1 MTIDLIEDRALRASR
16 YPMDDLVRA
25 VQNEGRARVTG
36 ARGGF
41 LPVVIADAIARLA
54 RPAVVVVPEESR
66 ARELFDA
73 LATCTSLS
81 PDRVALLPGPEIS
94 PYAGVSPDRAVTL
107 ARVAGLRRAAALA
120 PGDVLVTSAL
130 GWARKSAPASAL
142 EECSISISVD
152 DEDVDPKHIAATLT
166 AGGYSHVGLVED
178 PGTFSVRGDIIDI
191 YPADADAPF
200 RVELYGD
207 MVESIRTFD
216 PESQRGIDEADK
228 VIAGPAVEALFTP
241 DSLAAL
247 RTRLGGL
254 AESLSVPSSRVG
266 AVLRDLRSGVRFF
279 GLESLL
285 PGFHEALQP
294 VGDRLPNGPLVVV
307 VEPDQCEAEVA
318 RWMEARRVEHEREVG
333 HGELHFAI
341 DEWMVDEGRF
351 DASLD
356 LAGGARIDAGG
367 LVEGDAGATHFPSL
381 ENADLVRLRKERAG
395 GDGAVHAV
403 LEALE
408 QWREL
413 YGRIVFACG
422 SRATVDRVAAL
433 IRSYGASATVRS
445 KVPALDKPV
454 APPCPEYEVALGSL
468 QDGFRSPALG
478 VAVISDRELL
488 GRAARRSG
496 RAAAQEVAALS
507 SFKELQ
513 PNDLIVHIDFGVGR
527 YLGLERMDV
536 GGVGNDFLAL
546 EYADKDRLY
555 LPVYRLDRVQK
566 YVGSNA
572 FQRLDKLGG
581 TSWERTKA
589 RVKSQLAD
597 IAEELLRLHALREA
611 QSGFRF
617 SEPDDS
623 YGEFEAAFPYE
634 ETPHQEAAIHDV
646 LSDMTSAKPM
656 DRLLC
661 GDVGFG
667 KTEVA
672 IRAAYKAVLDG
683 KQVAVL
689 VPTTVLAEQHGK
701 SFRGR
706 LRHTAANVAVLSRF
720 RSSAN
725 AKEIVADVGSG
736 KVDIV
741 IGTHR
746 LLSKDM
752 KFRDLGLLIV
762 DEEQRF
768 GVTHKEKIK
777 SMKAS
782 VDVLTLSA
790 TPIPRTLEMAMLG
803 IRDLSVILTPP
814 PGRLSVRTHIA
825 KFQDS
830 VISDAVAHELQR
842 GGQVFFVH
850 NRVETIHNIAQE
862 IQRIAPTARVAVG
875 HAQMKDSELEK
886 VMLRFLNRD
895 IDVLVSTTIIESGI
909 DIASANTMF
918 INNADK
924 FGLAQ
929 LHQLRG
935 RIGRSN
941 VRAYCYLLVKEP
953 KRLSPD
959 GRRRLE
965 VLQEHTDLGAG
976 IQIAQHDLDMRG
988 AGNLL
993 GRNQSGHIEAVG
1005 FELYSE
1011 LLGEAVQEMKG
1022 EAASTQVEPEVKIPV
1037 AAYLPEEYV
1046 KDVSQRLLFYKRYS
1060 MATSEE
1066 ELFDVHAELQERYGR
1081 APEPVDALRDIV
1093 RLKLEMKAIG
1103 AAKLE
1108 AGPNAVVIE
1117 LTPSTPL
1124 DPDQVIALIQSSKG
1138 DYEFRPEMT
1147 LIRRLKGLK
1156 GADILAAALR
1166 VSREVASC
1174 A

>member
-1 MTIDLIEDRALRASR
+1 MTIDLTEDRALRASR
-16 YPMDDLVRA
+16 YPMGNLVAA
-25 VQNEGRARVTG
+25 VAKSQRARITG
-36 ARGGF
+36 VRGGF
-41 LPVVIADAIARLA
+41 LPVVIADLVRRAERPTVIIVPDEVQARDL
-54 RPAVVVVPEESR
+54 V
-66 ARELFDA
+66 DA
-73 LATCTSLS
+73 LATCTSLTHE
-81 PDRVALLPGPEIS
+81 RVGYLPGPEIS
-94 PYAGVSPDRAVTL
+94 PYAGVSSDRAVTL
-107 ARVAGLRRAAALA
+107 ARVSGLRRAAAL
-120 PGDVLVTSAL
+120 GSSEVMVTSAL
-130 GWARKSAPASAL
+130 GWARKSAPAAAFDA
-142 EECSISISVD
+142 CSVTVSVD
-152 DEDVDPKHIAATLT
+152 DEDIDPDRLATTLVS
-166 AGGYSHVGLVED
+166 GGYSHVGLVED
-178 PGTFSVRGDIIDI
+178 PGTFSIRGDIIDI
-191 YPADADAPF
+191 FPADAETPF
-200 RVELYGD
+200 RIELYGD
-207 MVESIRTFD
+207 MVESIRAFD
-216 PESQRGIDEADK
+216 PETQRGVADAEA
-228 VIAGPAVEALFTP
+228 VSAGPAVEALLTAET
-241 DSLAAL
+241 LAAL
-247 RTRLGGL
+247 RTRLGAL
-254 AESLSVPSSRVG
+254 AESLHVPSSRVG
-266 AVLRDLRSGVRFF
+266 AVLRDLRAGVRFF
-279 GLESLL
+279 GIESLL
-285 PGFHEALQP
+285 PGFHDSLQTLA
-294 VGDRLPNGPLVVV
+294 DRLPANTMVVA
-307 VEPDQCEAEVA
+307 VEPDRCQSEVA
-318 RWMEARRVEHEREVG
+318 RWMEARRGEHEREVG
-333 HGELHFAI
+333 HGELHFGI
-341 DEWMVDEGRF
+341 DEWMISEDGF
-351 DASLD
+351 DGSLD
-356 LAGGARIDAGG
+356 LPEGTRVDAGG
-367 LVEGDAGATHFPSL
+367 LVDDGTAAVHFPAL
-381 ENADLVRLRKERAG
+381 DNTDLVRLRKERAG

-408 QWREL
+408 EWREL
-413 YGRIVFACG
+413 YGRVVFACG
-422 SRATVDRVAAL
+422 SRSTVDRVAAL
-433 IRSYGASATVRS
+433 IQSYGADAIVRS
-445 KVPALDKPV
+445 KVPALDTSV
-454 APPCPEYEVALGSL
+454 APPCEAYEVALGSL
-468 QDGFRSPALG
+468 RDGFRSPALG

-527 YLGLERMDV
+527 YVGLERMDV

-546 EYADKDRLY
+546 EYADGDRLY

-589 RVKSQLAD
+589 RVKAQLAD
-597 IAEELLRLHALREA
+597 IAEELLRLHALRES

-623 YGEFEAAFPYE
+623 YAEFEAAFPYE
-634 ETPHQEAAIHDV
+634 ETPHQEAAIQDV
-646 LSDMTSAKPM
+646 ISDMTSPKPM

-720 RSSAN
+720 RSSAA
-725 AKEIVADVGSG
+725 AKEIASDAMSG
-736 KVDIV
+736 KVDVV

-777 SMKAS
+777 TMKAS

-830 VISDAVAHELQR
+830 IISDGIANEMQR

-850 NRVETIHNIAQE
+850 NRVETIHNVAQE

-875 HAQMKDSELEK
+875 HAQMKDAELEK

-918 INNADK
+918 VNEADK

-953 KRLSPD
+953 KRLSAD

-1011 LLGEAVQEMKG
+1011 LLAEAVQEMKG
-1022 EAASTQVEPEVKIPV
+1022 EAVSTEVEPDVKIPI
-1037 AAYLPEEYV
+1037 AAYLPEDYV
-1046 KDVSQRLLFYKRYS
+1046 MDVSQRLLFYKRYS
-1060 MATSEE
+1060 MAASEE

-1081 APEPVDALRDIV
+1081 APEAVDALRDIV

-1117 LTPSTPL
+1117 LTASTPL
-1124 DPDQVIALIQSSKG
+1124 DPDRVIALIQSSKG
-1138 DYEFRPEMT
+1138 VYEFRPQMT
-1147 LIRRLKGLK
+1147 LVRRLKGLN
-1156 GADILAAALR
+1156 GTDILAAALR
-1166 VSREVASC
+1166 VSREVAAC